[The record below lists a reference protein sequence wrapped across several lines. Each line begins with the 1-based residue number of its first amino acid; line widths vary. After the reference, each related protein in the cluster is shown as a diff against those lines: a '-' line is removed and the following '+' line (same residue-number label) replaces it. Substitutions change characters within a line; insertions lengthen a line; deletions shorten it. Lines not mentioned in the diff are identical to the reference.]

1 MYVLFSVAVLT
12 AKGPYFIC
20 WEENGVLSATDV
32 SIASQMHAASNP
44 KR

>member
-12 AKGPYFIC
+12 AKGPYFIR
-20 WEENGVLSATDV
+20 WEENGVLPATDV
-32 SIASQMHAASNP
+32 AIASQMHPASNL